1 MANGYEP
8 ESDCRKHTLSHIKYK
23 GAGGLLKI
31 LFTEAPAEMHKE
43 SIIGLKYIQGSKYQ
57 NNTNQFQIP
66 AWKTRGV
73 LPLEKFSTPPKVP
86 SKSNLGALSQ
96 TFHNDFQSQ

>member
-1 MANGYEP
+1 MLKHICFANE
-8 ESDCRKHTLSHIKYK
+8 KM
-23 GAGGLLKI
+23 LKI

-43 SIIGLKYIQGSKYQ
+43 SNIGLKYIQGSNYK
-57 NNTNQFQIP
+57 TTHQFQIP

-86 SKSNLGALSQ
+86 SKSNLGAHSQ